1 MRNTVILIFDDAEV
15 LDFCG
20 PFEVFSVTN
29 ELNNHE
35 LFNVC
40 TVAER
45 RRTIRAK
52 NGLRVYP
59 DYSFRSCPAPDIL
72 LIPGGSGTR
81 NLMHHGR
88 TLAWIKTAAA
98 GAELLLT
105 VCTGLLVLAMT
116 GLLDGLKATTHHEVI
131 PLLRETAPNTEVV
144 PTRRFIDNGSV
155 IVSAGISAGIDMCL
169 YVVARLLENGVNN
182 RRKLLGVTDAHILA
196 EAALLGYY
204 PEERKRT

>member
-1 MRNTVILIFDDAEV
+1 MRNTAILIFDDAEV

-29 ELNNHE
+29 ELNNYG
-35 LFNVC
+35 LFNVY

-45 RRTIRAK
+45 KRTIRAK
-52 NGLRVYP
+52 NGLKVQP
-59 DYSFRSCPAPDIL
+59 DYGFHGCPAPDIL

-81 NLMHHGR
+81 KVMHHGR
-88 TLAWIKTAAA
+88 TLSWIKSTAA
-98 GAELLLT
+98 GVELLLT
-105 VCTGLLVLAMT
+105 VCTGSLVLAIT

-131 PLLRETAPNTEVV
+131 PLLRETAPNTEVL

-169 YVVARLLENGVNN
+169 YVVARLHGKVVASRTARYMEYSWDKKGVESNA
-182 RRKLLGVTDAHILA
+182 RA
-196 EAALLGYY
+196 
-204 PEERKRT
+204 